1 MSEQQPMTQTV
12 KISEV
17 KNTLSSLVNKVYRKE
32 TRILVEKAGIP
43 VAALVSADDLRRL
56 NQLDREWDQTT
67 HALERFS
74 QAFADVPVEELEAK
88 IDQIIAEGRANDG
101 AERRSA

>member
-1 MSEQQPMTQTV
+1 VRRTFRLFGP
-12 KISEV
+12 K
-17 KNTLSSLVNKVYRKE
+17 LYHSSSIERRRHARS
-32 TRILVEKAGIP
+32 RI
-43 VAALVSADDLRRL
+43 

-67 HALERFS
+67 RALERFS
-74 QAFADVPVEELEAK
+74 AAFADVPVEELEAK